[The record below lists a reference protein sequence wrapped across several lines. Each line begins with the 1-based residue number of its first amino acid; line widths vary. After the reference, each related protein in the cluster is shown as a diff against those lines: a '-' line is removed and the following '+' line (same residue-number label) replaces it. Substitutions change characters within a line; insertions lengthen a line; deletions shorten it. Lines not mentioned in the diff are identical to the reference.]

1 MMSSSSENSKQRAAD
16 AIEAKYKVL
25 EAWAAEGIPFCS
37 NDDGTLLRN
46 ADGDVVLEFA
56 PTNLK
61 AFCEWSSSRNT
72 VATKKL
78 YPGIEA
84 TNRSTLY
91 LTHRDKATKL
101 DGLFQVLRARI
112 KLQSR
117 KANKTGQI
125 TDLEHEVRYLRA
137 LAIKQGD
144 DLIAAA
150 VSSTAV
156 ENELLR
162 VQRALASTRNHYEV
176 ENQQLKARNAELAA
190 TLQKLSPLRKKDA
203 PDA

>member
-1 MMSSSSENSKQRAAD
+1 MSSSAETSKQRAAN
-16 AIEAKYKVL
+16 AIDAKYKVL
-25 EAWAAEGIPFCS
+25 EAWAAKGIPYCS

-61 AFCEWSSSRNT
+61 AFCEWNASRNT
-72 VATKKL
+72 SATREL
-78 YPGIEA
+78 YPDIES
-84 TNRSTLY
+84 TTRSTLY
-91 LTHRDKATKL
+91 LTHADKASKL
-101 DGLFQVLRARI
+101 SDLFKVLRARI

-117 KANKTGQI
+117 QANKTGQI

-137 LAIKQGD
+137 LASKQGD

-150 VSSTAV
+150 INSTDV

-190 TLQKLSPLRKKDA
+190 TLQKLSPLRKKDL